1 MKRTIRRLNRKCL
14 YTFGWTL
21 KETTLIIGGGLCLA
35 ILGAL
40 WLNGMLPN
48 NYSL

>member
-21 KETTLIIGGGLCLA
+21 KETALIMIGGLGLA